1 MTAFVNWGS
10 LCPLNTFLDSSL
22 GRDRGGIVM
31 GIQTVARQLIGK
43 GDIYMGR
50 KAKKFTKIATNLNVR
65 FGSLADISER
75 IRHVRFTPRS
85 GHAHRRHQC
94 LRSATSGHSMPLPMI
109 TIRAQRSFA
118 H

>member
-31 GIQTVARQLIGK
+31 SIQTVARQLIGK

-65 FGSLADISER
+65 FGSLADIGER
-75 IRHVRFTPRS
+75 IRDVRLLPNS
-85 GHAHRRHQC
+85 GHLHRRNSCLLSANNRHQASS
-94 LRSATSGHSMPLPMI
+94 RRHWNVPSGV
-109 TIRAQRSFA
+109 
-118 H
+118 